1 MWPCYKMLALLHPRT
16 LSKEILALCGEESL
30 KSKSN
35 KNIFFIDYNLALIFC
50 EKMFNPQSERSL
62 DILKLLSHPTRINAN
77 SNQI

>member
-50 EKMFNPQSERSL
+50 EKNV
-62 DILKLLSHPTRINAN
+62 
-77 SNQI
+77 